1 MEMGARRSR
10 NVRLTS
16 NHAGRL
22 AWKLPRTAPPH
33 LSLAL
38 VLLGSIERDRHGER
52 DMERTSEETR
62 GCGKREKEGEKKRKG
77 KGRKKERKEKKWK
90 KKKIEKVG
98 ENKG

>member
-38 VLLGSIERDRHGER
+38 GALREI
-52 DMERTSEETR
+52 DMERETDRTSEETR
-62 GCGKREKEGEKKRKG
+62 GCGKRDKEGEKK
-77 KGRKKERKEKKWK
+77 
-90 KKKIEKVG
+90 
-98 ENKG
+98 